1 MKHKD
6 YRQYSES
13 YIDYL
18 RQQIESIM
26 DEVAKVADQLEQE
39 ESIPDEKWEK
49 AYDQKF
55 LKIQVHLNDLLED
68 IY

>member
-6 YRQYSES
+6 YRKYSES

-49 AYDQKF
+49 VYDQKF

>member
-18 RQQIESIM
+18 RKQIESIM

-49 AYDQKF
+49 VYDQKF

-68 IY
+68 VY